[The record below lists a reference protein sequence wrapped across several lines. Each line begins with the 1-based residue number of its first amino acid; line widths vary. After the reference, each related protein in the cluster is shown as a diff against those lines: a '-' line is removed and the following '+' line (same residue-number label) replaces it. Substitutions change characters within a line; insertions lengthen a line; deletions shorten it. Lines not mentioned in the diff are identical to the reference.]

1 MIVETIRITYNVFH
15 VNLFMFLYLKSFIL
29 NFNLNLNS
37 NLYLKISSFN
47 SFSDLHWYIL
57 LRRLQNV
64 FLYLNRMNNLDDN
77 FDFLLLFFSWW
88 YFFLA
93 QEYRR
98 QLNLF
103 LLKLLVSKN
112 LNIRVVEQFMNFHWY
127 FNPLYL
133 CIYVS

>member
-1 MIVETIRITYNVFH
+1 MGFRP
-15 VNLFMFLYLKSFIL
+15 
-29 NFNLNLNS
+29 
-37 NLYLKISSFN
+37 
-47 SFSDLHWYIL
+47 IL
-57 LRRLQNV
+57 LKNADAFRRWSNVSKVCPQNVPKNLSIIKWCRIWMMWKSNAKFRSTLVHPSEKNV

-112 LNIRVVEQFMNFHWY
+112 LNIRVVERFMNFHWY
-127 FNPLYL
+127 FNSLYL